1 MTAGAAGGG
10 GSRFQQSLDR
20 ERALTANRAATFAA
34 AAPLPATD
42 RASAFG
48 SVAASKAARGAYVG
62 DQQAR
67 ANLDGGNYFHNV
79 GMASAANARAN
90 AESGANVGL
99 VDSQAGLNRSQA
111 GRVDAEANV
120 LVPAQGRH
128 VDAQAADLTSQSA
141 ARDYMTPL
149 LGDQAAAAAR
159 GANAA
164 AAGQE
169 ATNRFVPDR
178 EAAAVRQAGAQANQ
192 LEAMTP
198 ILAEQGRAAA
208 YKTNAES
215 GAINAQADLMTR
227 PTPPTVDPSV
237 ELERRKQ
244 AGVEA
249 DRAYEEQP
257 GLFGTGIGRGV
268 RGDGPVSKFL
278 FGSNKTRDEILQ
290 EKLRQMTP
298 MTPTPGGTP
307 PAASQEGSIRYNP
320 ATKQHYQLKGGQ
332 WVPVAAP
339 RAAAR

>member
-1 MTAGAAGGG
+1 MTAGATGGG
-10 GSRFQQSLDR
+10 ASRFQQSLDR
-20 ERALTANRAATFAA
+20 ERALTANKAATFAA

-48 SVAASKAARGAYVG
+48 SVAVAKAAREAFVG
-62 DQQAR
+62 NQQAQ
-67 ANLDGGNYFHNV
+67 ANLNSGNYFHNAR
-79 GMASAANARAN
+79 MASAANARAD
-90 AESGANVGL
+90 AESGATVGL
-99 VDSQAGLNRSQA
+99 ANSQAGLNRSQA

-120 LVPAQGRH
+120 LVPAQGRQI
-128 VDAQAADLTSQSA
+128 DAQAADLASQSA

-178 EAAAVRQAGAQANQ
+178 EAAAIRQAGAQAAQ

-198 ILAEQGRAAA
+198 ILVEQGRAAA

-215 GAINAQADLMTR
+215 GAINAQADLMSR

-237 ELERRKQ
+237 EIERRKQ

-278 FGSNKTRDEILQ
+278 FGANRTRDEILQ

-298 MTPTPGGTP
+298 IT
-307 PAASQEGSIRYNP
+307 PAAGNTPAPAKEGERRFNP

-339 RAAAR
+339 RAAAL